1 MRLDTGRERSRGRE
15 REVEREREVCVC
27 EESKHTTHKT
37 GMEAATA
44 GTRGGGG
51 NHTPSLVVVSND
63 AHGLLAHG
71 TLVCVSRRLV
81 VVGVRNQART
91 RAQDGERLNL
101 EVGRLGA
108 DVPLVQ
114 RNERVVEL
122 VHVQVFDHPDGVCVC
137 MCVCACVCMCVYVC
151 VCMCVCACVRACV
164 G

>member
-1 MRLDTGRERSRGRE
+1 MCVKNRSTQHIRQAWKRPQQARG
-15 REVEREREVCVC
+15 
-27 EESKHTTHKT
+27 
-37 GMEAATA
+37 A
-44 GTRGGGG
+44 GG